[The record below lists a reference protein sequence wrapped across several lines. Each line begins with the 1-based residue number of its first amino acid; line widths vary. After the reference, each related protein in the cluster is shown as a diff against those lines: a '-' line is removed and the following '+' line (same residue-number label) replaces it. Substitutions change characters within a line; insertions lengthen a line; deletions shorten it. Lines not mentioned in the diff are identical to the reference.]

1 MVPSLTANWLAR
13 RANERRP
20 VPFDRWDAYALGIS
34 ALALIGWIAFP
45 DRGLT
50 GIALIAGGLASLAR
64 LTR

>member
-1 MVPSLTANWLAR
+1 
-13 RANERRP
+13 

-50 GIALIAGGLASLAR
+50 GIALIVGGLASLAR